1 MIMQIFNTAKIS
13 DSGQPIR
20 QMVIQSHISDIKLS
34 QMLNDHGA
42 SQDLSLV
49 IKQLPDFM
57 LDNIFNMTHHVAVFT
72 LKESARVCEVCGES
86 D

>member
-1 MIMQIFNTAKIS
+1 
-13 DSGQPIR
+13 
-20 QMVIQSHISDIKLS
+20 
-34 QMLNDHGA
+34 MLNDHGA